1 MSTVRGM
8 QCLFNEGMRLT
19 PIIFISIKDILKI
32 LKTFQFLDNITDF
45 CQHWLTKKEIKSSY
59 ILQLR

>member
-32 LKTFQFLDNITDF
+32 LKTFQFLDKYYWFLSALID
-45 CQHWLTKKEIKSSY
+45 
-59 ILQLR
+59 